1 MTTGEK
7 IKNLR
12 EEKGLSR
19 EKFGALINIAGNSVY
34 RIENG
39 LNLPDAKTLLNIS
52 KTLDV
57 SIDYLLGV
65 SEIRSIQKESS
76 YEIPYDIKQKLLKLE
91 KIQSQKLPEQLE
103 KIGIELIE
111 ISKMLK
117 EN

>member
-1 MTTGEK
+1 MNTGEK
-7 IKNLR
+7 IKKLR

-39 LNLPDAKTLLNIS
+39 FNLPDAKTLLNIS

-57 SIDYLLGV
+57 SIDYLLGL
-65 SEIRSIQKESS
+65 SEVRTIQKENVDK
-76 YEIPYDIKQKLLKLE
+76 IPYDIKQKLLKLE
-91 KIQSQKLPEQLE
+91 RIHNQRLPEKLE